1 MITTLPDEDETEPA
15 RPYRVLAF
23 VRGETLSKVRDLEED
38 EAPVWPDLLWRELL
52 MALTV
57 ISLLFGI
64 SLLFDAPL
72 EGIADAAHTPNPA
85 KAPWYFAGLQEL
97 LVYFDPWIAGVSIP
111 GIILVALM
119 AIPYLDP
126 NRRGTGEYTFSK
138 RPYAVSIF
146 GLGLSLWFALIVI
159 GVFCRGPNWAW
170 FWPWETWTT
179 DRVSSGVTRDLPTWL
194 GVTLLTVYF
203 GGGLALA
210 HLRASRVFAGLD
222 RARRTLAAV
231 FLLLMFGVPVK
242 IGLRL
247 LFDVKYVLTTP
258 WFNL

>member
-1 MITTLPDEDETEPA
+1 MITKLPDEDEKEPA

-126 NRRGTGEYTFSK
+126 NRKSVKLVKPLGELAAGDY
-138 RPYAVSIF
+138 R
-146 GLGLSLWFALIVI
+146 L
-159 GVFCRGPNWAW
+159 CR
-170 FWPWETWTT
+170 
-179 DRVSSGVTRDLPTWL
+179 
-194 GVTLLTVYF
+194 LLTPKLKTFYKD
-203 GGGLALA
+203 
-210 HLRASRVFAGLD
+210 HYKDIKRA
-222 RARRTLAAV
+222 
-231 FLLLMFGVPVK
+231 
-242 IGLRL
+242 
-247 LFDVKYVLTTP
+247 
-258 WFNL
+258 NQ